1 MAFSAA
7 YDATKDS
14 KNSKELC
21 TYVGSMLCFVVP
33 EFRKPVEAALKEIG
47 VSLRFVSLPSQAHE
61 NNNVD
66 SKLPQLNRFY
76 ILVIFGYCI
85 FLLFNAR
92 KEVCWYNRCSE
103 PTSTDR
109 IYALCT
115 KLGFPPYN
123 DLHIPFNQQ
132 DEYAIYTMLATPSLR
147 FSVIVYI
154 MENLDNE
161 EIRIRNLCDYVSF
174 NLCGLSWYGD
184 MYVFSVINDR
194 LVKTKS
200 PVLSDSRVTT
210 EVYNLSLT
218 SLAVGNFKYFYYFSH
233 LCLDLE
239 LFLFDLS
246 RFPTLFAVAME
257 LDRGGRVLYKYN
269 DISGAVRATV
279 RELVK
284 LHWAAMAQN

>member
-1 MAFSAA
+1 
-7 YDATKDS
+7 
-14 KNSKELC
+14 
-21 TYVGSMLCFVVP
+21 MLCYVVP

-61 NNNVD
+61 NNIVD

-92 KEVCWYNRCSE
+92 KEVYWYNRCSE

-132 DEYAIYTMLATPSLR
+132 NEYAIYTMLATPSLR
-147 FSVIVYI
+147 FSFILYI

-161 EIRIRNLCDYVSF
+161 EIRIHNLCDYVSF
-174 NLCGLSWYGD
+174 NLSGLSWFGD

-210 EVYNLSLT
+210 EVSNLSVT
-218 SLAVGNFKYFYYFSH
+218 SRAVGNYLKYFYYFSH
-233 LCLDLE
+233 LCLDSE
-239 LFLFDLS
+239 LFLFDVS

-257 LDRGGRVLYKYN
+257 LDRGCSALYKYN
-269 DISGAVRATV
+269 DISGADWTIVL
-279 RELVK
+279 ELVK
-284 LHWAAMAQN
+284 LHRAAMAQNRGIGISDA

>member
-1 MAFSAA
+1 MGNRLIKALSGNQEESSNALNQYEDDPTTGMAFSAA

-92 KEVCWYNRCSE
+92 KEV
-103 PTSTDR
+103 
-109 IYALCT
+109 
-115 KLGFPPYN
+115 
-123 DLHIPFNQQ
+123 
-132 DEYAIYTMLATPSLR
+132 
-147 FSVIVYI
+147 
-154 MENLDNE
+154 
-161 EIRIRNLCDYVSF
+161 
-174 NLCGLSWYGD
+174 
-184 MYVFSVINDR
+184 
-194 LVKTKS
+194 KTKS

-218 SLAVGNFKYFYYFSH
+218 SHAVGNFKYFYYFSH
-233 LCLDLE
+233 LCLDSE

-257 LDRGGRVLYKYN
+257 LDRGCSALYKYH
-269 DISGAVRATV
+269 DISGRQWHKTEAILSLGMKYEYECGVY
-279 RELVK
+279 L
-284 LHWAAMAQN
+284 

>member
-132 DEYAIYTMLATPSLR
+132 NEYAIYTMLATPSLR
-147 FSVIVYI
+147 FS
-154 MENLDNE
+154 
-161 EIRIRNLCDYVSF
+161 
-174 NLCGLSWYGD
+174 
-184 MYVFSVINDR
+184 
-194 LVKTKS
+194 VKTKS

-218 SLAVGNFKYFYYFSH
+218 SHAVGNFKYFYYFSH
-233 LCLDLE
+233 LCLDSE

-257 LDRGGRVLYKYN
+257 LDRGCSALYKYH
-269 DISGAVRATV
+269 DISGRQWHKTEAILSLGMKYEYECGVY
-279 RELVK
+279 L
-284 LHWAAMAQN
+284 